1 MFFSL
6 RSRAKCF
13 KWFCVLKFSR
23 SVAVPGNRGIG
34 RWEWSLQCKIFQQYL
49 GQISNPTSYHLLPTE
64 FISSWHLGVNLNKKK
79 LNKNC
84 LFSGLH
90 NESPAQIKIKLLTTP
105 EKSISIRYAILVYQD
120 QWKHNLITKTYKKQR
135 VSIRC
140 PILVYHKKH
149 TGHEGYQSEFSNF
162 RQ

>member
-1 MFFSL
+1 M
-6 RSRAKCF
+6 K
-13 KWFCVLKFSR
+13 
-23 SVAVPGNRGIG
+23 PQHGNRLYFCNLYDCSGSKEACPNNCFQFLKITKIKM
-34 RWEWSLQCKIFQQYL
+34 SLFGSTKWIKVCQ
-49 GQISNPTSYHLLPTE
+49 
-64 FISSWHLGVNLNKKK
+64 NLKKKK

-84 LFSGLH
+84 LFSSLH
-90 NESPAQIKIKLLTTP
+90 NESPTQIKIELLTTS